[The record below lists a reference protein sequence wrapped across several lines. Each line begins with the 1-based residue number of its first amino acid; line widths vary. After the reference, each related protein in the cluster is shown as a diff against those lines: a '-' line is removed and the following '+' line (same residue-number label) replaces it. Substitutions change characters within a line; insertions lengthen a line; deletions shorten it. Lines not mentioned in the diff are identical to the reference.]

1 MGDAD
6 VELPGAP
13 RMLPFVSGEL
23 QRSQSEPVDEG
34 PQGEILAHFMKAKQ
48 LCSDSAA

>member
-1 MGDAD
+1 M
-6 VELPGAP
+6 ELPEAP
-13 RMLPFVSGEL
+13 RTLGEL

-34 PQGEILAHFMKAKQ
+34 PQGDILARFMKAKQ